1 MAINY
6 LSLRNSNLSSF
17 NAITIN
23 YSTLAGS
30 TITGSTI
37 ASISTIRVST
47 IFNSTI
53 NASRVNYSTLVG
65 STISTITFR
74 ASTIGIGT
82 APTAS
87 PMTVF
92 NTRTTPYTNAPT
104 MTISDGAPITT
115 GTYGMVHLTRPS
127 GVLDYKG
134 YLTFIRNGSTNV
146 QMMGYL
152 QNSDTFGWI
161 VTNATSNPMN
171 TLNGI
176 FMDSNGNVGIGVTNP
191 TYKLHVVGSI
201 YADNLNMSYFNAIG
215 GQKAG
220 GIFFTG
226 DTPAAQWQIAIIG
239 DHKLGFNINNT
250 GTDGYSPSYTPV
262 ITFGNTGSITCGA
275 INSGSIT
282 LNNTNVPLYLYNFG
296 PTNYSAIYA
305 DAGGTMTFATG
316 TGGVG
321 TRMTIAPS
329 GTVTVNNEMIST
341 GLNAN
346 HFRAVQGSYGVILRN
361 DGGRFYF
368 LTTAANDPY
377 GSWGTTR
384 PFSFDLSNG
393 RLFSD
398 NGQTFSGGLTV
409 NGGLNVSGGLTVNGG
424 FNVVPIGVIVMWYGS
439 QASIPSGWA
448 ICNGGNGTPNLLD
461 RFIVGAGYSYGVGAQ
476 GGENV
481 VTLTTAQIPSHT
493 HNYYLERT
501 SRCVGYTA
509 SYNSSCEASGPLY
522 GTTLTTD
529 GGTGS
534 GQAHENRPPYYALC
548 YIMRIV

>member
-1 MAINY
+1 MSLNY
-6 LSLRNSNLSSF
+6 LRLRNSNLSSF

-37 ASISTIRVST
+37 ASISTISVST

-53 NASRVNYSTLVG
+53 NASLVNYSTLVG
-65 STISTITFR
+65 STISTVTFR

-92 NTRTTPYTNAPT
+92 NGGPAPYTSAPT

-146 QMMGYL
+146 HMMGYL

-171 TLNGI
+171 TLKGI

-226 DTPAAQWQIAIIG
+226 DIPAAQWQIAIIG
-239 DHKLGFNINNT
+239 DYKLGFNINNT

-262 ITFGNTGSITCGA
+262 ITFGNTGSITC
-275 INSGSIT
+275 SG
-282 LNNTNVPLYLYNFG
+282 LN
-296 PTNYSAIYA
+296 
-305 DAGGTMTFATG
+305 
-316 TGGVG
+316 
-321 TRMTIAPS
+321 
-329 GTVTVNNEMIST
+329 ST
-341 GLNAN
+341 GPISFYGNA
-346 HFRAVQGSYGVILRN
+346 L
-361 DGGRFYF
+361 
-368 LTTAANDPY
+368 
-377 GSWGTTR
+377 
-384 PFSFDLSNG
+384 
-393 RLFSD
+393 
-398 NGQTFSGGLTV
+398 
-409 NGGLNVSGGLTVNGG
+409 
-424 FNVVPIGVIVMWYGS
+424 VPIGCIMLFYNS
-439 QASIPSGWA
+439 NIPAGWA
-448 ICNGGNGTPNLLD
+448 LCNGQQ
-461 RFIVGAGYSYGVGAQ
+461 V
-476 GGENV
+476 
-481 VTLTTAQIPSHT
+481 
-493 HNYYLERT
+493 
-501 SRCVGYTA
+501 SR
-509 SYNSSCEASGPLY
+509 
-522 GTTLTTD
+522 TD
-529 GGTGS
+529 GGGLITTPDLVSRFVYGGSGADWTGRGSTTKTLAVGNLPAHNHGVTDGQHNHGITDNGHRHQQMWTNPGGGYNWINNAGQTALDNFTMGIYTGWSTTGISINNANSNISIQNTGS
-534 GQAHENRPPYYALC
+534 NQAFDIMPPYIILC
-548 YIMRIV
+548 YIMKH